1 MLQACPETEADS
13 RLPFTETAAGVR
25 VRIRVTPRARATRI
39 DGLQDDPQ
47 GGVRLRVSVVEAA
60 DAGRANLAVLAL
72 LARTWRLPK
81 RALSIAAGVADRRKT
96 ISIAGDG
103 KSLMHR
109 LLNWSKGQGWRAG
122 K

>member
-1 MLQACPETEADS
+1 
-13 RLPFTETAAGVR
+13 

-47 GGVRLRVSVVEAA
+47 GGVRLRVAVVEAA
-60 DAGRANLAVLAL
+60 DAGRANGAVLAL
-72 LARTWRLPK
+72 LARTWRLP
-81 RALSIAAGVADRRKT
+81 RGALSITAGAADRRKT

-103 KSLMHR
+103 KSLMER
-109 LLNWSKGQGWRAG
+109 LLRWSQSQGWRAG